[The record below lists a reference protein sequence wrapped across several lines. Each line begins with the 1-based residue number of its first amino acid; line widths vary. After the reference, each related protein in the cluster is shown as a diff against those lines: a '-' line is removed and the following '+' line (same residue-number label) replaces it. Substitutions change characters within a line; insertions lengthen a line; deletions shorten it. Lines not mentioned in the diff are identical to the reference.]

1 MAIYQIQ
8 IRRGT
13 SSAWT
18 SANPVLAAG
27 EFGLE
32 TDTRRIKI
40 GTGSDVWTQLLYV
53 DTGPPQSVA
62 SGGIPNLTGPQQLQI
77 TTGSVVATPDGRRW
91 VYTGSGPKTSEASY
105 LVIGN
110 LSPIWSDISNKPS
123 TFAPPPA
130 SAVTLGGVK
139 VGDNVTVTGDGTI
152 SVAAPYVLPPAST
165 ASPGGVQL
173 ADATAITNGTAGR
186 VVDAAQLKAALA
198 LKANISSLATVAT
211 TGSYGDLVN
220 QPTEFDGGNF

>member
-13 SSAWT
+13 AAAWT

-53 DTGPPQSVA
+53 DTGPPQSIV
-62 SGGIPNLTGPQQLQI
+62 SGGIPNLSGPQQLQI

-91 VYTGSGPKTSEASY
+91 VYSGAGPKTSEASY
-105 LVIGN
+105 LLIGN
-110 LSPIWSDISNKPS
+110 LSPTWSDISNKPS

-130 SAVTLGGVK
+130 SAVVLGGVK

-165 ASPGGVQL
+165 TSPGGVQL